1 MSIAANIADI
11 KNGIGT
17 TTTLVAVSKYSPL
30 QAVQEAYD
38 AGQQDFGE
46 NKAQDLAA
54 RWQQLPSDIRW
65 HFIGHLQSNKVKYI
79 APFVHLIHSVDS
91 IKLLEEIE
99 KQAAK
104 NSRIIPCLV
113 QVHIA
118 SEESK
123 FGLDEGEVID
133 LLQHPSLA
141 QMQHVQIKGL
151 MGMATN
157 TTTVPVVMRE
167 FESLHKLYI
176 RLSEMNELP
185 ANVNMEVLSMG
196 MSGDYQMAIK
206 AGSNMVR
213 IGSALFAE

>member
-91 IKLLEEIE
+91 LKLLEEIE